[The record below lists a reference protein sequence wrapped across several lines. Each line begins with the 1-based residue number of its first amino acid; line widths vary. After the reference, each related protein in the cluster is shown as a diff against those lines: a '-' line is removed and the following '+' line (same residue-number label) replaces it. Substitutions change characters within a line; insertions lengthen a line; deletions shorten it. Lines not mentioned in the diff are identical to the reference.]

1 VHSGSPVG
9 QIDPQAQNFWFTLLR
24 PFFVYC
30 ILHNHL
36 EVDKKSSKRQTLKHH
51 FESNTILY
59 IVVLKNSFCQLNP
72 KKRLKDLIIVLYCHK
87 QIIQSY
93 K

>member
-1 VHSGSPVG
+1 M
-9 QIDPQAQNFWFTLLR
+9 
-24 PFFVYC
+24 YC

-36 EVDKKSSKRQTLKHH
+36 EVDKKSSKSQTLKHH

-59 IVVLKNSFCQLNP
+59 IVVLKNSDISFCQLNP
-72 KKRLKDLIIVLYCHK
+72 KKRLKDLIIVVYFHI